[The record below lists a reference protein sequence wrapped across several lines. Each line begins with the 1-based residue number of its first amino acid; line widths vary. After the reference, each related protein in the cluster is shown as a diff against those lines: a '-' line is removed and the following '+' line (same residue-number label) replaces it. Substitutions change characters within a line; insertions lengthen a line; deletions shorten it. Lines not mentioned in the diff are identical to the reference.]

1 MVRGKRGVETAL
13 CKPPG
18 RSEAAHRSR
27 AGLAP
32 PTGSL
37 HTQADPLLSLSRLL
51 DLELL
56 EGRGCVLLIFV
67 SQAPSSAWHVEGTQK
82 MSDKWNKGN
91 K

>member
-18 RSEAAHRSR
+18 RSEAAH
-27 AGLAP
+27 
-32 PTGSL
+32 L

-82 MSDKWNKGN
+82 MSDK
-91 K
+91 